1 MTTWPLT
8 LTRTTMVP
16 ADDLLPDVLPTDR
29 LNARAMPV
37 RPLRDELR
45 RIPTLRNAVT
55 VVMALVQ
62 TFGVVIAAAV
72 IGTWW
77 AYVLAFLLMGRGHCL
92 LNILGHEAAHR
103 LLFPNRR
110 VNDFVGRWL
119 LAYPTFQAFT
129 AYRRVHF
136 AHHRDELGPEEPD
149 LALYRGYPIPADSW
163 HRKLRRDLFGI
174 SAYKNFKGLWYS
186 LRKGSVEA
194 RQILAV
200 QVVLLAASVA
210 FGAWPAYVV
219 WVLSWS
225 TLWKFS
231 NRLRA
236 IAEHGGMERS
246 ADRRRTTHVIR
257 QTRLARYLMVPYN
270 TGWHLAHHVDMGVP
284 WRNLP
289 GPARRARAVRLARAR
304 RRVPDVPLVLEG
316 VLRRPAAAARDLTT
330 DRPARA
336 RRGNLLGGAFDAR
349 LRSSPCASDETH
361 GTTPS
366 PAAPVPFAAGRAGPL
381 PEEDPHAC
389 FPSSIRP
396 RHPQGGAPRRGHR
409 S

>member
-1 MTTWPLT
+1 MYDRDMAMTLP
-8 LTRTTMVP
+8 RTTMVP
-16 ADDLLPDVLPTDR
+16 APDLLPDVLPTDR
-29 LNARAMPV
+29 LNVRAMPV

-45 RIPTLRNAVT
+45 RIPTVRNAIT
-55 VVMALVQ
+55 VGFALVQ
-62 TFGVVIAAAV
+62 TFGVVVAAAV

-77 AYVLAFLLMGRGHCL
+77 AYVIAFLLMGRGHCL

-136 AHHRDELGPEEPD
+136 AHHRDELGPDEPD
-149 LALYRGYPIPADSW
+149 TALYRGYPVPADSW

-174 SAYKNFKGLWYS
+174 SAYKNFKGLWSS

-200 QVVLLAASVA
+200 QLVLLAASIG

-219 WVLSWS
+219 WILAWS

-246 ADRRRTTHVIR
+246 SDRRRTTHVIR
-257 QTRLARYLMVPYN
+257 QTPLARYLMVPYN

-289 GPARRARAVRLARAR
+289 RLHAELVRSGWLVADVEHPTYRSFWKACSAGQPA
-304 RRVPDVPLVLEG
+304 P
-316 VLRRPAAAARDLTT
+316 PAA
-330 DRPARA
+330 
-336 RRGNLLGGAFDAR
+336 
-349 LRSSPCASDETH
+349 
-361 GTTPS
+361 
-366 PAAPVPFAAGRAGPL
+366 
-381 PEEDPHAC
+381 
-389 FPSSIRP
+389 
-396 RHPQGGAPRRGHR
+396 
-409 S
+409 